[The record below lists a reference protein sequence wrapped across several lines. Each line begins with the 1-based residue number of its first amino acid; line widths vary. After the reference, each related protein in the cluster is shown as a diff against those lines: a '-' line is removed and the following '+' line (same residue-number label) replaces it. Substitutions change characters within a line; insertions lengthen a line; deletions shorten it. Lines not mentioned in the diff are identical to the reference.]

1 MPNGSFALRIIIL
14 IFMPT
19 NKNASDLNPN
29 LYRPVNR
36 ATSCAI
42 TYLTNSSFLLSIA
55 GNECA
60 LDLRVNRTHGERTE
74 VSFFKDAE
82 IDAEK
87 CFDIVF
93 LSRDNRFETCGGN

>member
-1 MPNGSFALRIIIL
+1 MF

-19 NKNASDLNPN
+19 NRDASDLNPK
-29 LYRPVNR
+29 LYAPLNW
-36 ATSCAI
+36 ATSSAI
-42 TYLTNSSFLLSIA
+42 TYLIDSTFLVSIA

-60 LDLRVNRTHGERTE
+60 LDLRVNKTHGERTE

-93 LSRDNRFETCGGN
+93 LSRDNRFESCGGN

>member
-19 NKNASDLNPN
+19 NQIASDLNQ
-29 LYRPVNR
+29 VV
-36 ATSCAI
+36 TD
-42 TYLTNSSFLLSIA
+42 SSFLVSIA

-60 LDLRVNRTHGERTE
+60 LDLRVNKTHGERTE